1 MSGRKHYHIAM
12 KIIVY
17 LMPLFIVLS
26 CVREKRF
33 LIVEDDR
40 YFEPAY
46 RIEKIVGTDTFY
58 YLGKRYYVY
67 NYSSNKDVFDSL
79 SIGLLCK
86 AISDSLPLARCD
98 FNFQKMPY
106 YSAKYE
112 PGQSLTA
119 DWTKNITT
127 YLWYME
133 EKDVIKSRWGEAPY
147 IRKKIEFNCDLNQ
160 NYPKGKE

>member
-1 MSGRKHYHIAM
+1 MS
-12 KIIVY
+12 
-17 LMPLFIVLS
+17 LFIVLS

-46 RIEKIVGTDTFY
+46 RIEKVVGTDTFY

-67 NYSSNKDVFDSL
+67 NYSSNKEVFDSL
-79 SIGLLCK
+79 SIVLLCE
-86 AISDSLPLARCD
+86 AINDSLPLARSGFD
-98 FNFQKMPY
+98 FQEMPY
-106 YSAKYE
+106 YSARYE
-112 PGQSLTA
+112 PGQPMTA
-119 DWTKNITT
+119 DWTTGIVF
-127 YLWYME
+127 YSWDVE
-133 EKDVIKSRWGEAPY
+133 EGSVIEAEWGESPNY